1 MINKE
6 QIGRR
11 LALLR
16 EELACPGEDAWSQ
29 GKLADETGLTRNMVL
44 RLEKLGNGSMEG
56 LLALLFFYYQ
66 RGYNLNWLLA
76 PDNSTVSKMQ
86 LSDDKKSIDARLVL
100 EKLLAYKE
108 VLDKE
113 TIELIECLTT

>member
-16 EELACPGEDAWSQ
+16 DELACPGEDAWSQ
-29 GKLADETGLTRNMVL
+29 GRLADETGLTRNMVL
-44 RLEKLGNGSMEG
+44 RLEKAGNGSLEG
-56 LLALLFFYYQ
+56 CLALLFFYHQ
-66 RGYNLNWLLA
+66 RGYNLSWILL

-86 LSDDKKSIDARLVL
+86 LNDDKKSIDVHLVL
-100 EKLLAYKE
+100 GKLTSFKE

-113 TIELIECLTT
+113 VIELIESLAS